1 MSETLVVANGLV
13 VDGTGAPPRVA
24 DVLVEDGRV
33 VRVDETVGRD
43 TSALGAAIRVVDAS
57 GLVVTP
63 GFVDIHTHSDLTLL
77 SSPEAHSK
85 VRQGVTTE
93 VVGNCGLGV
102 TPLAPGADVAAIR
115 QAVGYLD
122 LDPAVAWSWHDTA
135 GYLDA
140 VDAAR
145 PALNTA
151 TLTGHLPLRAG
162 VVGFADR
169 APDPA
174 ALDRMRGLLA
184 DTFAAGSLGLST
196 GLVYSPLCYATEDEL
211 VALGRTVAF
220 HDRVFTWHVRDYAD
234 DLLPSVDQALRVA
247 RATGCRTQISHLASV
262 GRRNWGAVR
271 RALDAVEGALDD
283 GFRVAVDIYPYL
295 HGNAPLSQLLPAW
308 AQEGGADA
316 LARRLGDRAVRDDI
330 AAEWVDR
337 PSGWDEITLS
347 RVPSV
352 PRPAAE
358 EDEVGMTIADIAVR
372 RGADPDD
379 VAMDLLAAYDSR
391 VLIVAGGRSED
402 DLRTVLD
409 HPACVVASDGQALDR
424 DGVTGAGS
432 PHPRSYGCFPRYLS
446 RYAGTTDLELAR
458 AVRRCTG
465 APAELMGL
473 TGTGTLTAGA
483 RADIVLFDRGRLGDR
498 ATFTDPQQY
507 PEGIAAVL
515 VGGETVVDNGR
526 HTGRRP
532 GRVLRAPHAD
542 PSSARTAHV
551 GGTARTP
558 HEENR

>member
-1 MSETLVVANGLV
+1 MSKSLVVANGLV

-33 VRVDETVGRD
+33 VRVDRTVERGG
-43 TSALGAAIRVVDAS
+43 TTRVVDAS
-57 GLVVTP
+57 GLVVAP

-102 TPLAPGADVAAIR
+102 SPLAPGADVAAIR

-122 LDPAVAWSWHDTA
+122 LDPALAWSWDDTS

-145 PALNTA
+145 PAVNTA

-162 VVGFADR
+162 VVGFTDR
-169 APDPA
+169 APDSA
-174 ALDRMRGLLA
+174 ELDAMCGLLA

-211 VALGRTVAF
+211 IALGRTVAF

-271 RALDAVEGALDD
+271 RALDAVEDALSD

-308 AQEGGADA
+308 AQDGGAHA
-316 LARRLGDRAVRDDI
+316 LALRLRDRAARDRI
-330 AAEWVDR
+330 VAAWADR

-347 RVPSV
+347 RVPPT

-358 EDEVGMTIADIAVR
+358 VDEVGMSIADIAGR
-372 RGADPDD
+372 RGADPDE
-379 VAMDLLAAYDSR
+379 VAMDLLAAYGSG

-446 RYAGTTDLELAR
+446 RYAGATDLELAR

-473 TGTGTLTAGA
+473 TGIGTLTAGA
-483 RADIVLFDRGRLGDR
+483 RADLVLFDRDRLTDR
-498 ATFTDPQQY
+498 ATFADPQQY
-507 PEGIAAVL
+507 PEGIAEVL
-515 VGGETVVDNGR
+515 VAGETVVDATGHTGCRPGQVLRGR
-526 HTGRRP
+526 HG
-532 GRVLRAPHAD
+532 
-542 PSSARTAHV
+542 TAHP

-558 HEENR
+558 R